1 MRNSNDQLFPT
12 AGDMS
17 LASVTSETINLENI
31 LFLAIQAIWSGTPT
45 GTIKLQASCDVG
57 RENTGNLDGVGV
69 SNWTDVP
76 SATLSPAGSA
86 SSGFIELKES
96 GFKWARLVYTRSGGS
111 GSLTARFNAKGV

>member
-1 MRNSNDQLFPT
+1 MKFSNDQLFPT

-17 LASVTSETINLENI
+17 LASVTSDVIDLENVI
-31 LFLAIQAIWSGTPT
+31 YLAIQAVWTGTPT
-45 GTIKLQASCDVG
+45 GTIKLEASCDLG
-57 RENTGNLDGVGV
+57 RGNPGNLDGTGV
-69 SNWTDVP
+69 TNWTDVP